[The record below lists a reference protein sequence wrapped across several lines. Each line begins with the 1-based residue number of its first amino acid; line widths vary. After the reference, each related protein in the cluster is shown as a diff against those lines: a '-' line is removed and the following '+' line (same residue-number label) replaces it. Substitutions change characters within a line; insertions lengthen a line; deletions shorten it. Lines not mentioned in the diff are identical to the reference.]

1 MTAIKGDA
9 ERVIKLNKQSLGRVF
24 TELITKPTQRK
35 THILDQV
42 QALLRKM
49 GTKKVTNYPKKKRE
63 REKEKSKNP
72 YSGHA

>member
-9 ERVIKLNKQSLGRVF
+9 EKVIKLKKQSLGRGF

-35 THILDQV
+35 THIRDQV
-42 QALLRKM
+42 QPWLRKM

-63 REKEKSKNP
+63 RENEKSKNP
-72 YSGHA
+72 YSRNA